1 MQTVELNELLKNLQ
15 KTKCETQ
22 TLEIKSAK
30 AGCPQRLY
38 DTLSSFSNQDDGG
51 IILFGVDESDNY
63 AETGVYDAQD
73 LQRRVTEQCQQMT
86 PLVRPVFTVLEQ
98 DGRIFVSAEI
108 PGMDVT
114 QRPCFYT
121 GRGRLKGSYTRVGDA
136 DMPMTEYEIYSF
148 EAFRK
153 KYQDDVRPVDRAAR
167 QSLDT
172 ALLEQYLFLL
182 KRNRPNLSGMEQESI
197 EELMSITRNGIPT
210 LASVLLFGIY
220 PQAYFPQLVITAVS
234 VPGTELGET
243 GETGERFIDNRR
255 IEGTLP
261 QMLDGAML
269 FIRNNI
275 KHTTIIDSNTGKR
288 TDRSEYPLAA
298 VREAVLN
305 ALIHRDYS
313 IHTQGIPVR
322 LCLFQ
327 DRLEIHSPGGLYG
340 RLRIDQLGR
349 VQPDTR
355 NPALV
360 VAMEILH
367 QTENRYSGI
376 PTMRR
381 ELRLAGMPEP
391 EFQDRQGVF
400 TVCFRKQAATATET
414 EPPAG
419 AKSLLEFCGVYRTRQ
434 EIADFLCIK
443 TVHYA
448 IKNHVMPLVKDGLVE
463 MEFPDRPHTS
473 KQRYRTRAGKD
484 GPQNTKF

>member
-1 MQTVELNELLKNLQ
+1 MQTTELKELLKNVQ
-15 KTKCETQ
+15 RMKCETQ
-22 TLEIKSAK
+22 TLEIKAAK

-51 IILFGVDESDNY
+51 VILFGVDESGNY

-73 LQRRVTEQCQQMT
+73 LQHRVVEQCQQMT
-86 PLVRPVFTVLEQ
+86 PPVRPLFTALEQ
-98 DGRIFVSAEI
+98 DGRVFVSAEV

-114 QRPCFYT
+114 ERPCFYT
-121 GRGRLKGSYTRVGDA
+121 GKGRLKGSYTRVGDA
-136 DMPMTEYEIYSF
+136 DIPMTEYEIYSF

-153 KYQDDVRPVDRAAR
+153 KYQDDVRPVERAVR

-172 ALLEQYLFLL
+172 ALLEQYLSLL
-182 KRNRPNLSGMEQESI
+182 KRNRPNLGNMEQSGI
-197 EELMSITRNGIPT
+197 EELMSITRDGVPT
-210 LASVLLFGIY
+210 LLSILLFGVY

-234 VPGTELGET
+234 VPGTELGDI
-243 GETGERFIDNRR
+243 GESGERFIDNRR

-261 QMLDGAML
+261 QMLDGALL
-269 FIRNNI
+269 FVQNNLR
-275 KHTTIIDSNTGKR
+275 HTTIVDPNTGKR
-288 TDRSEYPLAA
+288 TDRSEYPLTA

-313 IHTQGIPVR
+313 IHTEGMPIQMF
-322 LCLFQ
+322 LFQ
-327 DRLEIHSPGGLYG
+327 DRMEIRSPGGLYG

-360 VAMEILH
+360 VAMELLH

-376 PTMRR
+376 PTIRR
-381 ELRLAGMPEP
+381 ELRLAGLPEA

-400 TVCFRKQAATATET
+400 TVCFRKQVVA
-414 EPPAG
+414 
-419 AKSLLEFCGVYRTRQ
+419 AKSDERPAEAEPLLEFCGVYRTRQ
-434 EIADFLCIK
+434 EIAEFLRVR

-448 IKNHVMPLVKDGLVE
+448 IKNHVMPLIREGWME
-463 MEFPDRPHTS
+463 MEFPDKPRSP
-473 KQRYRTRAGKD
+473 KQRYRARSGKSV
-484 GPQNTKF
+484 

>member
-1 MQTVELNELLKNLQ
+1 MQTVELNELLKNVQ
-15 KTKCETQ
+15 KAKCETQ

-30 AGCPQRLY
+30 SGCPQRLY

-51 IILFGVDESDNY
+51 IILFGVDESNHY
-63 AETGVYDAQD
+63 EETGVYDAQD
-73 LQRRVTEQCQQMT
+73 LQCRVVEQCQQMT
-86 PLVRPVFTVLEQ
+86 PPVRPLFTVLER
-98 DGRIFVSAEI
+98 DNRVFVSAEI
-108 PGMDVT
+108 PGIDVAE
-114 QRPCFYT
+114 RPCFYT
-121 GRGRLKGSYTRVGDA
+121 GKGRLKGSYTRVGDA

-153 KYQDDVRPVDRAAR
+153 KYQDDVRPVGRAVK

-182 KRNRPNLSGMEQESI
+182 KRNRPNLGNMKQSDI
-197 EELMSITRNGIPT
+197 EELMSVTRDGAPT
-210 LASVLLFGIY
+210 LLSVLLFGIY

-234 VPGTELGET
+234 VPGIKLGDI
-243 GETGERFIDNRR
+243 GDTGERFIDNRR

-261 QMLDGAML
+261 QMLDGALL
-269 FIRNNI
+269 FMKNNL
-275 KHTTIIDSNTGKR
+275 KHTTIVDPSTGKR

-298 VREAVLN
+298 VREAILN

-313 IHTQGIPVR
+313 IHTEGMPIQ
-322 LCLFQ
+322 LLLFQ
-327 DRLEIHSPGGLYG
+327 DRMEIRSPGGLYG

-360 VAMEILH
+360 VAMEILN

-376 PTMRR
+376 PTIRR
-381 ELRLAGMPEP
+381 ELQLAGMPEP

-400 TVCFRKQAATATET
+400 TVCFRKQAVVLKANESPTGLEA
-414 EPPAG
+414 
-419 AKSLLEFCGVYRTRQ
+419 LLEFCSVYRTRQ
-434 EIADFLCIK
+434 EIADFLHMK

-448 IKNHVMPLVKDGLVE
+448 IKNHIAPLILGGLIE
-463 MEFPDRPHTS
+463 MEFPDRPRSS
-473 KQRYRTRAGKD
+473 KQRYRTRRGT
-484 GPQNTKF
+484 GV